1 MNIKKNKKR
10 LAQIRHAK
18 RRALE
23 RFGVELSEEDYI
35 NLVKALQWG
44 QFTPLPG
51 RQSNRVS
58 LYYIPLG
65 DKTSVAVYDKHR
77 KTIVTFMYQAADY
90 IDTFGET
97 YYESN
102 GLLPRM

>member
-35 NLVKALQWG
+35 NLVKRLQANEFMALD
-44 QFTPLPG
+44 G
-51 RQSNRVS
+51 RQSNRVT

-65 DKTSVAVYDKHR
+65 GKTSVAVYDRHR
-77 KTIVTFMYQAADY
+77 KTIVTFMFQAADY
-90 IDTFGET
+90 MDVFGG
-97 YYESN
+97 YNESN
-102 GLLPRM
+102 GLLPRL